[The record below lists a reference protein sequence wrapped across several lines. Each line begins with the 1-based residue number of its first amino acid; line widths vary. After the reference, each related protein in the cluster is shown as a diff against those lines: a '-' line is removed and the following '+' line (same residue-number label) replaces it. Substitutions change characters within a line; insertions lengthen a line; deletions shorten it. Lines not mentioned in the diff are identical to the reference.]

1 MDMADGR
8 CLRKIRS
15 LLNGYLPDPTNV
27 FRDGFCH
34 SPDPKVITVS
44 VDRRERREATASHK
58 PLDRLGPV
66 DVWCGG
72 L

>member
-1 MDMADGR
+1 MDMAGVPT
-8 CLRKIRS
+8 LRKALTSQWILVRC
-15 LLNGYLPDPTNV
+15 
-27 FRDGFCH
+27 DGSVPSWFW
-34 SPDPKVITVS
+34 SRFDPKMITVS

-58 PLDRLGPV
+58 SLDRLGPV